1 MPETNTRKIFVV
13 LIICL
18 AIVASVAIWQWRAN
32 SATSETPANTA
43 DVVSDNS
50 NTDNA
55 NSAAQNWQGILSN
68 IKSDTTSVLANNDT
82 TNPTDGTL
90 TAQMAQDFFSQYL
103 ALKQNN
109 GTVTADEANQIAQ
122 STLTGAAYT
131 NATGVQYTAKD
142 LHINAQTSREIV
154 QKYHDVINTSLKNR
168 ALKNKVDPLAILNS
182 AVKNGSTADLAELN
196 PLIVNFKGV
205 VSDLASM
212 SVPAD
217 ATQVH
222 LDFLNAYSNILA
234 NLESM
239 KLTFSDPVKSFAA
252 VSQYKQHLADLQTAV
267 QKIDAYFLAKL
278 KS

>member
-1 MPETNTRKIFVV
+1 
-13 LIICL
+13 
-18 AIVASVAIWQWRAN
+18 
-32 SATSETPANTA
+32 
-43 DVVSDNS
+43 
-50 NTDNA
+50 
-55 NSAAQNWQGILSN
+55 
-68 IKSDTTSVLANNDT
+68 
-82 TNPTDGTL
+82 
-90 TAQMAQDFFSQYL
+90 MAQDFFSQYL